1 MIIFLFLFYSFFC
14 LLITL
19 LHFEIAHKVRWLCC
33 SVLYIM
39 FIYHDIVF
47 VPHERGDYSRKNKP
61 SPLETPQNSVSPPW
75 KFQGQK
81 TWSLE
86 ILHDFFDQPWKFQF
100 VFLTPGNSTCYFF
113 DTPGNSISS
122 TLPPPVWFF
131 SGIAQLLMCE
141 PGFSITILFK
151 IVSVLECTAAKLP
164 MDFLSLIG

>member
-1 MIIFLFLFYSFFC
+1 MLFS
-14 LLITL
+14 
-19 LHFEIAHKVRWLCC
+19 
-33 SVLYIM
+33 
-39 FIYHDIVF
+39 FIYHVYISW
-47 VPHERGDYSRKNKP
+47 YSFCP
-61 SPLETPQNSVSPPW
+61 SWKRRLFQKKQTFTTGNSAKFCFLPW

-151 IVSVLECTAAKLP
+151 IVSALECTAAKLP